1 VFYSLGG
8 VRAVGLLILILAL
21 GASAWWVK
29 SRIDRSY
36 DADRL
41 ERDLLA
47 CKSNMMRLSVSL
59 KIAETQR
66 LQLAGALRDAQ
77 EKLDQRIG
85 KAVERVKVVVRDDP
99 ACKLSRDAISLL
111 NDARAPASLPPA
123 AAGSPPAA
131 SAAQTNPE
139 TRASAN

>member
-41 ERDLLA
+41 QRDLLVA
-47 CKSNMMRLSVSL
+47 KSDMMRLSVSL
-59 KIAETQR
+59 KIAERQK
-66 LQLAGALRDAQ
+66 LEIASALVDAQ

-85 KAVERVKVVVRDDP
+85 KAVERVKVVVRDNP
-99 ACKLSRDAISLL
+99 ACRLSRDAISLL
-111 NDARAPASLPPA
+111 NDARAPAELPPA
-123 AAGSPPAA
+123 SVNSSPSP
-131 SAAQTNPE
+131 
-139 TRASAN
+139 